1 MDLTLWFASYEPA
14 ELAEFETRQDE
25 LAIVSCEPLENYHV
39 QVCPAHDTYPIFAPL
54 FYSEPSTPP
63 HRPLFHECSGVST
76 THIEVEN
83 LDLANLHI
91 LVDPEGKQVADL
103 VFTSEAPSMPA
114 ADGYGWAQF
123 EFGYRYGHD
132 NRHSIVRKLGWGMRS
147 STWLPRDSLSVYRYL
162 SHCWVRH

>member
-1 MDLTLWFASYEPA
+1 MYKCALRT
-14 ELAEFETRQDE
+14 TRTRY
-25 LAIVSCEPLENYHV
+25 LHPFFTRNLRPPRIVR
-39 QVCPAHDTYPIFAPL
+39 F
-54 FYSEPSTPP
+54 STSV
-63 HRPLFHECSGVST
+63 RVSPT

-83 LDLANLHI
+83 LDPANLHI
-91 LVDPEGKQVADL
+91 LVDPEGKQVVDL

-132 NRHSIVRKLGWGMRS
+132 NRHSIVRKLGWGMHS